1 MIEYTRENQYKN
13 FEVYIMSD
21 SPRSNTNR
29 KVLIEGS
36 ARHVH
41 LKREDVEALFGN
53 GYTLRKK
60 RDLLQPGEFLTE
72 EKVAVTGP
80 RGTVERVSV
89 LGPERKASQA
99 EVSMTDARALGLAAP
114 VRLSGDVAG
123 SASVRLTG
131 PAGSVELAEGCIVAK
146 RHLHITP
153 ADAET
158 FGIAGRETVRI
169 KVGGER
175 GLVFEEVAV
184 RVSENFFT
192 EVHLDYDEMNAAG
205 LSGEVYGEIL

>member
-1 MIEYTRENQYKN
+1 MIEYTHESQYKN

-21 SPRSNTNR
+21 SPRSSKSR

-123 SASVRLTG
+123 SAPVRLTG

-153 ADAET
+153 ADAEA
-158 FGIAGRETVRI
+158 FGIDGRETVRI